1 MTINAYEAERYIY
14 GNVLV
19 FGFVIDKKKDSLDDN
34 QQFWNHRSFLHHH
47 QVNQQCKINDKYWKG
62 IKL

>member
-1 MTINAYEAERYIY
+1 MKQIYIY

-34 QQFWNHRSFLHHH
+34 QQFWN
-47 QVNQQCKINDKYWKG
+47 CM
-62 IKL
+62 